1 MQHPF
6 LLLLACNLA
15 SALPLHLPA
24 FEYQRPL
31 KSVDL
36 PHTAQHS
43 TKHLD
48 RVPRS
53 AELLFTASD
62 DDEIVHVWLPLGK
75 RIYTRKYPILMLLDN
90 SKADMNDT
98 QAIIQC
104 IHCIQRPR
112 GSVTSSVTCIISAGN
127 DSSERR
133 FVARDRGAKL
143 EKMGVTVSFQEGDG
157 VVRFDGPKSIWHLE
171 RREVKSYECF

>member
-1 MQHPF
+1 MQYPF

-24 FEYQRPL
+24 FQYQRPL

-53 AELLFTASD
+53 AELLLTASD
-62 DDEIVHVWLPLGK
+62 DDEMVHVWLPLGN
-75 RIYTRKYPILMLLDN
+75 RIYTRECSIFMLLGD
-90 SKADMNDT
+90 SKADMNYT
-98 QAIIQC
+98 QAIIPC
-104 IHCIQRPR
+104 FHCIRRLR
-112 GSVTSSVTCIISAGN
+112 GAVTSSVS
-127 DSSERR
+127 
-133 FVARDRGAKL
+133 
-143 EKMGVTVSFQEGDG
+143 Q
-157 VVRFDGPKSIWHLE
+157 PK
-171 RREVKSYECF
+171 

>member
-1 MQHPF
+1 MQYPL

-15 SALPLHLPA
+15 NALPLHLPA

-75 RIYTRKYPILMLLDN
+75 RIYTRDYPVLPLHPTSARISNVLGV
-90 SKADMNDT
+90 ST
-98 QAIIQC
+98 E
-104 IHCIQRPR
+104 
-112 GSVTSSVTCIISAGN
+112 VTARHKQQQVTCIISAGN

>member
-1 MQHPF
+1 MQYPF

-24 FEYQRPL
+24 FQYQRPL

-53 AELLFTASD
+53 AELLLTASD
-62 DDEIVHVWLPLGK
+62 DDEMVHVWLPLGN
-75 RIYTRKYPILMLLDN
+75 RIYTRDYPVLPLHPTSARISNVLGV
-90 SKADMNDT
+90 ST
-98 QAIIQC
+98 E
-104 IHCIQRPR
+104 
-112 GSVTSSVTCIISAGN
+112 VTARRKQQQVTCIISAGS
-127 DSSERR
+127 DSSERG

-143 EKMGVTVSFQEGDG
+143 WKMGVTVSFQEGDG
-157 VVRFDGPKSIWHLE
+157 VVKFVGPKAMWHLE
-171 RREVKSYECF
+171 GREVKSYECF

>member
-36 PHTAQHS
+36 PHTAQPS

-62 DDEIVHVWLPLGK
+62 DDEMVHVWLPLGK
-75 RIYTRKYPILMLLDN
+75 RIYTRDYPVLPLHPTSARISNVLGV
-90 SKADMNDT
+90 ST
-98 QAIIQC
+98 E
-104 IHCIQRPR
+104 
-112 GSVTSSVTCIISAGN
+112 VTARHKQQQVTCIISAGN
-127 DSSERR
+127 DSSERK
-133 FVARDRGAKL
+133 FVGRDRGAKQA
-143 EKMGVTVSFQEGDG
+143 EMEVTVSFQEGDR
-157 VVRFDGPKSIWHLE
+157 VVRFDGPDSTWHLKG
-171 RREVKSYECF
+171 REVKSYECF